1 MEESKYLMHT
11 YNRFNIEMES
21 GQGCYLK
28 DTNGKEYLDLTS
40 GIGVNCLGHNHPV
53 LVEAIQKQVAT
64 LMECSNLYYSKPMV
78 DAAKK
83 LVEYTGLSKVFFSN
97 SGAEANE
104 GMIKLA
110 RKYSYD
116 KYGEGRDVIITLK
129 QSFHGRTITTL
140 KATGQDKFH
149 QYYFP
154 FTEGFEYAAAN
165 DIEDLKR
172 VANEKTCAVM
182 MELIQGESGVVPLDK
197 EYVKAVEEFC
207 HSNDILFL
215 VDEVQ
220 TGIGHTG
227 TLFCFE
233 QYHVLPDVVTTA
245 KALGGG
251 VPIGAVITGAKCKDT
266 FGPGDHG
273 STFGGNPLSCKAADT
288 VLSIVME
295 PDFLDHVKVVGTAL
309 KTGIEN
315 IQSDKIKGV
324 RGIGL
329 MLGIVV
335 DPEKRAEYVQAM
347 MDKGL
352 LTLILPPRLNTAPDA
367 KNPSMKNPSS
377 LLCLFLWKFN
387 CNLSKLAA
395 SEFFNQ

>member
-172 VANEKTCAVM
+172 IANEKTCAVM
-182 MELIQGESGVVPLDK
+182 VELIQGESGVVPLDK

-233 QYHVLPDVVTTA
+233 QYNVLPDVVTTA

-251 VPIGAVITGAKCKDT
+251 VPIGVVITGTKCKDT

-288 VLSIVME
+288 VLSIVTE
-295 PDFLDHVKVVGTAL
+295 PDFLNHVKVVGAAL

-335 DPEKRAEYVQAM
+335 DPEKRAGYVQAM

-352 LTLILPPRLNTAPDA
+352 LTLTAGKDAIRLLPPLTLSLEEVDKALEI
-367 KNPSMKNPSS
+367 MKEV
-377 LLCLFLWKFN
+377 F
-387 CNLSKLAA
+387 
-395 SEFFNQ
+395 E

>member
-1 MEESKYLMHT
+1 MEESIYLMHT

-53 LVEAIQKQVAT
+53 LVDAIQKQVAT

-116 KYGEGRDVIITLK
+116 KYGAGRDVIITLK

-154 FTEGFEYAAAN
+154 FTEGFDYAAAN
-165 DIEDLKR
+165 DIEDLKK

-182 MELIQGESGVVPLDK
+182 VELIQGESGVVPLDK

-207 HSNDILFL
+207 HSKDILIL

-233 QYHVLPDVVTTA
+233 QYNVLPDIVTTA

-251 VPIGAVITGAKCKDT
+251 VPIGAVITGDKCKDT

-288 VLSIVME
+288 VLSIVTE
-295 PDFLDHVKVVGTAL
+295 HGFLDHVKVVGAAL

-315 IQSDKIKGV
+315 IHSDKIKEV

-335 DPEKRAEYVQAM
+335 DPDKRADYVQAM

-352 LTLILPPRLNTAPDA
+352 LTLTAGKDAIRLLPPLTLSLKEVDEAL
-367 KNPSMKNPSS
+367 SIMK
-377 LLCLFLWKFN
+377 
-387 CNLSKLAA
+387 
-395 SEFFNQ
+395 EII

>member
-154 FTEGFEYAAAN
+154 FTEGFDYAAAN
-165 DIEDLKR
+165 DIEDLKK

-182 MELIQGESGVVPLDK
+182 VELIQGESGVVPLDK
-197 EYVKAVEEFC
+197 DYVKAVEEFC

-233 QYHVLPDVVTTA
+233 QYDVLPDVVTTA

-251 VPIGAVITGAKCKDT
+251 VPIGAVITGDKCKDT

-288 VLSIVME
+288 VLSIVTE
-295 PDFLDHVKVVGTAL
+295 PGFLNHVKVVGAAL
-309 KTGIEN
+309 KSGIEN
-315 IQSDKIKGV
+315 IQSDKIKCV

-335 DPEKRAEYVQAM
+335 DPEKRADYVQAM

-352 LTLILPPRLNTAPDA
+352 LTLTAGKDAIRLLPPLTLSLEEVDKALEI
-367 KNPSMKNPSS
+367 MKEV
-377 LLCLFLWKFN
+377 F
-387 CNLSKLAA
+387 
-395 SEFFNQ
+395 E

>member
-1 MEESKYLMHT
+1 MEESIYLMHT

-53 LVEAIQKQVAT
+53 LVDAIQKQVAT

-116 KYGEGRDVIITLK
+116 KYGAGRDVIITLK

-154 FTEGFEYAAAN
+154 FTEGFDYAAAN
-165 DIEDLKR
+165 DIEDLKK

-182 MELIQGESGVVPLDK
+182 VELIQGESGVVPLDK
-197 EYVKAVEEFC
+197 EYVKAVEEFG
-207 HSNDILFL
+207 HSKDILIL

-233 QYHVLPDVVTTA
+233 QYNVLPDIVTTA

-251 VPIGAVITGAKCKDT
+251 VPIGAVITGDKCKDT

-288 VLSIVME
+288 VLSIVTE
-295 PDFLDHVKVVGTAL
+295 HGFLDHVKVVGAAL

-315 IQSDKIKGV
+315 IHSDKIKEV

-335 DPEKRAEYVQAM
+335 DPDKRADYVQAM

-352 LTLILPPRLNTAPDA
+352 LTLTAGKDAIRLLPPLTLSLKEVDEAL
-367 KNPSMKNPSS
+367 SIMKEV
-377 LLCLFLWKFN
+377 F
-387 CNLSKLAA
+387 
-395 SEFFNQ
+395 E

>member
-11 YNRFNIEMES
+11 YNRFNIEIES
-21 GQGCYLK
+21 GEGCYLK
-28 DTNGKEYLDLTS
+28 DTNGEKYLDLTS

-116 KYGEGRDVIITLK
+116 KYGEGRDMIITLK

-154 FTEGFEYAAAN
+154 FTEGFDYAAAN
-165 DIEDLKR
+165 DIDDLKR
-172 VANEKTCAVM
+172 VTNEKTCAVM
-182 MELIQGESGVVPLDK
+182 VELIQGESGVVPLDK

-207 HSNDILFL
+207 HSKDILFL

-233 QYHVLPDVVTTA
+233 QYDVLPDVVTTA

-251 VPIGAVITGAKCKDT
+251 VPIGAVITGEKCKDT

-288 VLSIVME
+288 VLSIVTE
-295 PDFLDHVKVVGTAL
+295 PDFLNHVKVVGAAL
-309 KTGIEN
+309 KSGIEN
-315 IQSDKIKGV
+315 IQSDKIKCV

-335 DPEKRAEYVQAM
+335 DPEKRADYVQAM

-352 LTLILPPRLNTAPDA
+352 LTLTAGKDTIRLLPPLTLSLEQVDEAL
-367 KNPSMKNPSS
+367 SIMKEV
-377 LLCLFLWKFN
+377 F
-387 CNLSKLAA
+387 
-395 SEFFNQ
+395 E

>member
-11 YNRFNIEMES
+11 YNRFNIEIES
-21 GQGCYLK
+21 GEGCYLK

-116 KYGEGRDVIITLK
+116 KYGVGRDVIITLK

-140 KATGQDKFH
+140 RATGQDKFH

-165 DIEDLKR
+165 DIEDLKK
-172 VANEKTCAVM
+172 VANDKTCAVM
-182 MELIQGESGVVPLDK
+182 VELIQGESGVVPLDK

-207 HSNDILFL
+207 HSKDILFL

-227 TLFCFE
+227 ALFCFE
-233 QYHVLPDVVTTA
+233 QYNVLPDIVTTA

-295 PDFLDHVKVVGTAL
+295 PDFLNHVKVVGAAL
-309 KTGIEN
+309 KTGIES
-315 IQSDKIKGV
+315 IHSDKIKEV

-335 DPEKRAEYVQAM
+335 DPEKRAGYVQAM

-352 LTLILPPRLNTAPDA
+352 LTLTAGKDAIRLLPPLTLSLEDVDKALEI
-367 KNPSMKNPSS
+367 MKEV
-377 LLCLFLWKFN
+377 F
-387 CNLSKLAA
+387 
-395 SEFFNQ
+395 E

>member
-154 FTEGFEYAAAN
+154 FTEGFDYAAAN

-182 MELIQGESGVVPLDK
+182 VELIQGESGVVPLDK

-207 HSNDILFL
+207 HSKDILFL

-233 QYHVLPDVVTTA
+233 QYDVLPDVVTTA

-251 VPIGAVITGAKCKDT
+251 VPIGTVITGDKCKDT

-288 VLSIVME
+288 VLSIVTE
-295 PDFLDHVKVVGTAL
+295 PDFLNHVKVVGAAL

-315 IQSDKIKGV
+315 IQSDKIKEV

-335 DPEKRAEYVQAM
+335 DPEKRADYVQAM

-352 LTLILPPRLNTAPDA
+352 LTLTAGKDAIRLLPPLTLSLEEVDKALEI
-367 KNPSMKNPSS
+367 MKEV
-377 LLCLFLWKFN
+377 F
-387 CNLSKLAA
+387 
-395 SEFFNQ
+395 E